1 MTINDYVIFSGVIF
15 IACFLFI
22 STLNNKSQQQ
32 KIYELEE
39 RLFYLENVMSVHYYE
54 DKLDEHYQFYYGDQ

>member
-1 MTINDYVIFSGVIF
+1 MIVNDYVIFLGVIF
-15 IACFLFI
+15 ITCFLLVSI
-22 STLNNKSQQQ
+22 LNNKSQQR

-54 DKLDEHYQFYYGDQ
+54 DKLDEQYQFYYGE